1 MRFVDYYGDPGRY
14 TGEVNDVNMPH
25 GMGEMT
31 YDHGLVQDG
40 KWVRVCVSFLLVAL
54 LKLCDHT

>member
-40 KWVRVCVSFLLVAL
+40 KWVRVCVSFCCWLH
-54 LKLCDHT
+54 C